1 MKKRYIA
8 SFDAGTTAVKGVLA
22 DENGTVAAERAVNI
36 PTIFDGGVQEQDPTC
51 WWDAFRAISRE
62 FTAQAGAGEI
72 AAIAMSGQMQ
82 DLIPLDDRLE
92 PVCNAILYSDGRAEA
107 QAARLEA
114 AVGADRFLHITGN
127 RCDGSLPL
135 PKLMWFKEFRP
146 ELYRRTAHVLISSKD
161 YLIARLTGACCG
173 DVTACSSAGA
183 MDIRKICWSPEMLEQ
198 PMWSGSCSR
207 RCCCPISLPV
217 PSCRTTTAAICRERR
232 CLPGSATQALPRWPA
247 ALSAPDSTIS
257 IWGLPAGWRPFP
269 RTFS

>member
-92 PVCNAILYSDGRAEA
+92 PVCNAIL
-107 QAARLEA
+107 
-114 AVGADRFLHITGN
+114 
-127 RCDGSLPL
+127 
-135 PKLMWFKEFRP
+135 
-146 ELYRRTAHVLISSKD
+146 
-161 YLIARLTGACCG
+161 
-173 DVTACSSAGA
+173 
-183 MDIRKICWSPEMLEQ
+183 
-198 PMWSGSCSR
+198 
-207 RCCCPISLPV
+207 
-217 PSCRTTTAAICRERR
+217 
-232 CLPGSATQALPRWPA
+232 
-247 ALSAPDSTIS
+247 
-257 IWGLPAGWRPFP
+257 
-269 RTFS
+269 